1 MSGHVERVEA
11 LIAAGRLEEAK
22 SVHNAGVVAAKKRA
36 EKGLTLRTKLPD
48 LERAKR
54 ALDRAAT
61 PQRR

>member
-11 LIAAGRLEEAK
+11 LIAEGRIEDAKATHNAAVVLARKRAK
-22 SVHNAGVVAAKKRA
+22 S
-36 EKGLTLRTKLPD
+36 GLTLRKKLPEF
-48 LERAKR
+48 ERAKR